1 MGEPRDFQALTGLAK
16 RKYSNDAQ
24 AVELMKK
31 SPLIRWNF
39 IAGYSRSAE
48 FLLASQRSVCF
59 TC

>member
-31 SPLIRWNF
+31 
-39 IAGYSRSAE
+39 IAANQVE
-48 FLLASQRSVCF
+48 FHRGLLAVG
-59 TC
+59 